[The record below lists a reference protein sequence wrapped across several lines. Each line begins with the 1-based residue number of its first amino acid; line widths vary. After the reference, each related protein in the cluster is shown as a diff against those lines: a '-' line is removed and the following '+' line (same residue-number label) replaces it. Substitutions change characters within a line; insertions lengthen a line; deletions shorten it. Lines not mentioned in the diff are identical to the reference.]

1 MKQVINVEDLFW
13 FVEKYKEYYKEHNGR
28 RYLGPEALYY
38 AIKLL
43 SEKKGY
49 FIDD

>member
-1 MKQVINVEDLFW
+1 MKQVVNVEDLFW
-13 FVEKYKEYYKEHNGR
+13 FAEKYKEYYKEHNGR